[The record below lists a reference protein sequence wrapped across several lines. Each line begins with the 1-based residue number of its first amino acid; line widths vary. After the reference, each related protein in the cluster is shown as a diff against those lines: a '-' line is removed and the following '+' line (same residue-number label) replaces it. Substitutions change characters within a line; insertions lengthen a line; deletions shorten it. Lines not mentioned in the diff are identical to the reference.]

1 MWERQDTTEPDVVKR
16 QADSL
21 ERQTGI
27 NQWAPSVES
36 DNIMGKINYKD
47 ASIEGM
53 LKYFNAYGFIYTCS
67 ADSQTVEIEEYPE
80 S

>member
-1 MWERQDTTEPDVVKR
+1 M
-16 QADSL
+16 
-21 ERQTGI
+21 
-27 NQWAPSVES
+27 ES